1 MFVKLPVSNLEKKNI
16 WEGSLNTKYEFLIN
30 ISKSVVG
37 LSMACFIENISIEN
51 NIYSLCN
58 GWKYQHHTLVN
69 HL

>member
-51 NIYSLCN
+51 NIYSLC
-58 GWKYQHHTLVN
+58 T
-69 HL
+69 